1 MWEHGA
7 CRGHEKTKWL
17 MNQVVILDESDS
29 VSRSVVSD
37 SATPWTVVRQ
47 APVSLGFSRQEYW
60 SGLPCPSPG
69 NLSDPGFES
78 RPLTCRHIFCH
89 CSTRAKST
97 LDESP
102 LKSADTWN
110 L

>member
-17 MNQVVILDESDS
+17 MNQDVILDESDS
-29 VSRSVVSD
+29 VSCSVASD

-47 APVSLGFSRQEYW
+47 APVSLEFSRQDYW
-60 SGLPCPSPG
+60 SGLPRPSPG
-69 NLSDPGFES
+69 NLSDPGFEP

-89 CSTRAKST
+89 CATRAKST

-102 LKSADTWN
+102 LKRADTWN